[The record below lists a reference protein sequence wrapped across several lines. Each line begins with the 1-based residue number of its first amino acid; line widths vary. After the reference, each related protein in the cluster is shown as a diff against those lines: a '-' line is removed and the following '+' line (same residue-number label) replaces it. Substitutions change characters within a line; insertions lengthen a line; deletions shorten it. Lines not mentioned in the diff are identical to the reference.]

1 MQTHLRIGI
10 IGGGIGGAALARS
23 LDAAGIDYHLF
34 EKASAFGE
42 VGAGVQMTPNAVKVL
57 KALNLGE
64 DLRRMGFLPEAMVG
78 RNGQTGQELFRTPLK
93 TTCPALFGAEFY
105 HVHRA
110 DLHAA
115 LCRNIP
121 ADKATLG
128 LQCTGIVQAGGNAA
142 ATFSD
147 GSRFEADLIVGADG
161 IHSVVRDA
169 LWGKEP
175 ARYTGHMCWR
185 GLVEVDRHPLPFVSP
200 DAAFWMGPKGH
211 VVTYYVKGGAAV
223 NIVAVNENRD
233 WVEESWTVKS
243 TRQEL
248 LNGFAG
254 WHDDLAELFRRTDP
268 DQIYKWGLFDRDPSV
283 LVQGS
288 RHAAGRCG
296 ASHAALSVAR
306 RGHGHRRRL
315 CAGPGAGALGHRRA
329 GRARR
334 LRGRTPSAH
343 RPGAARGARTR
354 AHVSHVVAG
363 RTEKAR
369 PGIQGRAG
377 QEPQRGGHQGRMGL
391 SIRRHELPRTIRART
406 REKLECARLSK
417 GICP

>member
-233 WVEESWTVKS
+233 WVEESWTVKT

-268 DQIYKWGLFDRDPSV
+268 DQIYKWGLFDRDPMACWSKDRVTLLGDAAHPMLPFLSQGAAMAIEDGYV
-283 LVQGS
+283 LAQALAHWGTDVP
-288 RHAAGRCG
+288 
-296 ASHAALSVAR
+296 AALAAYEAERRPRTAR
-306 RGHGHRRRL
+306 VQL
-315 CAGPGAGALGHRRA
+315 E
-329 GRARR
+329 ARE
-334 LRGRTPSAH
+334 RGRTYHMSSPDELKKRDQEYKAEQA
-343 RPGAARGARTR
+343 RNPNAVGIKAEWVYQYDATNCRERFEREPG
-354 AHVSHVVAG
+354 
-363 RTEKAR
+363 KN
-369 PGIQGRAG
+369 
-377 QEPQRGGHQGRMGL
+377 
-391 SIRRHELPRTIRART
+391 
-406 REKLECARLSK
+406 
-417 GICP
+417 